1 MVFIYILK
9 NNFLVFWINSTKYD
23 KKYFKFRLK
32 TKKVLK
38 INPNQIS
45 QLTFSSEL
53 DFAEVSLIIKESNEI
68 IADFSIRVNH
78 PHLRNFIKNTFLL

>member
-9 NNFLVFWINSTKYD
+9 NIFLVFWINSTKYVM
-23 KKYFKFRLK
+23 KYFKFRLK
-32 TKKVLK
+32 KKVLK
-38 INPNQIS
+38 MNPNQIS
-45 QLTFSSEL
+45 QRTFSSEL

>member
-1 MVFIYILK
+1 M
-9 NNFLVFWINSTKYD
+9 
-23 KKYFKFRLK
+23 
-32 TKKVLK
+32 LK

-53 DFAEVSLIIKESNEI
+53 DFAEVSLIVKESDEI

-78 PHLRNFIKNTFLL
+78 PHLRNFIKNTLFLEIF